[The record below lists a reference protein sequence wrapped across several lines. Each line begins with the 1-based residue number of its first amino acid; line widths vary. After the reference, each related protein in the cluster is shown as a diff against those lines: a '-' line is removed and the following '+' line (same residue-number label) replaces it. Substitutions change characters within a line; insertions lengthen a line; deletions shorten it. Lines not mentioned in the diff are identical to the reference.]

1 MTRKPVSKSGKP
13 KLNAA
18 EKEDVEE
25 RVRLRTPVVY
35 EIVRKEGAVE
45 LDRPASSLLWSGVAA
60 GLSIGFSVVAEA
72 ILHTHLPDA
81 PWRPLVEN
89 FGYCVGF
96 LIVILAHQQ
105 LFTENTLTAVLPF
118 FAEPGRQKLIAVI
131 RLWIIVFAANGIGAF
146 LFAGFSTW
154 TPALGPDVFGA
165 MLDISRHMMEN
176 GWWEMLARGIVAGW
190 LIAAVVWIMPTA
202 EGAEFWVIT
211 LLTYL
216 IAAGD
221 FTHVV
226 AGSVE
231 AFLLVFQGELS
242 IVDLVLRF
250 TVPVFIGNVLGGTVL
265 FAMISYAQV
274 KEEMDG

>member
-1 MTRKPVSKSGKP
+1 MTRKPPAKNGKP
-13 KLNAA
+13 KLSSA

-25 RVRLRTPVVY
+25 RVRLPTPVVY

-45 LDRPASSLLWSGVAA
+45 LARPASALLWSGVAA

-72 ILHTHLPDA
+72 VLHTHLPDA

-89 FGYCVGF
+89 LGYCVGF

-118 FAEPGRQKLIAVI
+118 MAEPGREKLLAVI
-131 RLWIIVFAANGIGAF
+131 RLWVIVFAANGIGTF
-146 LFAGFSTW
+146 LFAAFATW
-154 TPALGPDVFGA
+154 TPAIGPDVFVA
-165 MLDISRHMMEN
+165 MLDMSRHMMEN
-176 GWWEMLARGIVAGW
+176 SWWEMLVRGIVAGW

-211 LLTYL
+211 VLTYL

-231 AFLLVFQGELS
+231 AFLLVFQAELS

-250 TVPVFIGNVLGGTVL
+250 TVPVFIGNVIGGTVL

-274 KEEMDG
+274 MEEIEG

>member
-1 MTRKPVSKSGKP
+1 MTRKPAAKNGKP

-35 EIVRKEGAVE
+35 EIVRQEGDVE
-45 LDRPASSLLWSGVAA
+45 LGRPASSLLWSGVAA

-72 ILHTHLPDA
+72 TLHAYLPDA

-118 FAEPGRQKLIAVI
+118 FAEPGRKKLIAVL
-131 RLWIIVFAANGIGAF
+131 RLWVIVFAANGIGAF
-146 LFAGFSTW
+146 LFAAFSTW
-154 TPALGPDVFGA
+154 TPAIGPDIFTA
-165 MLDISRHMMEN
+165 MLEMSRHMMEN
-176 GWWEMLARGIVAGW
+176 SWWEMLVRGIVAGW

-242 IVDLVLRF
+242 IVGLVFGF